1 MKRVAWKIDLEIGI
15 LIECFRRRPPQVSLH
30 GVRGGRNSARWSES
44 TIIIVSDVY
53 GTYDA
58 GKLR

>member
-1 MKRVAWKIDLEIGI
+1 MHIYQGRIQDLV
-15 LIECFRRRPPQVSLH
+15 L
-30 GVRGGRNSARWSES
+30 GGQNSARWSES

>member
-1 MKRVAWKIDLEIGI
+1 MRADK
-15 LIECFRRRPPQVSLH
+15 VSGGEPGF
-30 GVRGGRNSARWSES
+30 GVGGGGDSARWTES